1 MKKVLVTGGKLLVVG
16 NPADFH
22 VGAHFRRA
30 AESLGWPVVFS
41 DVRVAYGTGRLVRS
55 LFFHCFGRRPVR
67 LGAFSRLVRQVA
79 REEGCTHLLA
89 TGLAPLRA
97 AELADIRSARVR
109 LFNFLTDDPWNPA
122 HHAHWFMA
130 GLKLYDCVFSPRRQ
144 NLAELRSFGCRRVDY
159 LPFAYCPEVHFRHP
173 QSPGAAEGET
183 DVLFAGGA
191 DADRVPELRALHHAG
206 LRLALYGAYWER
218 DAVLR
223 PFAKGIADLG
233 TLRQVTPAAK
243 LVLCLVRRANRDG
256 HAMRSFEA
264 PAMGGCLLMEDTSEH
279 RELFGAD
286 GECAVYFRDLP
297 EMVAK
302 AKDLLPRVEERAR
315 LAAAAH
321 RRICAGGHT
330 YADRLR
336 TMLAE

>member
-1 MKKVLVTGGKLLVVG
+1 ML
-16 NPADFH
+16 
-22 VGAHFRRA
+22 RA
-30 AESLGWPVVFS
+30 AQRLGWQAALL
-41 DVRVAYGTGRLVRS
+41 DYRAAYAGPRWLRTLLWRLA
-55 LFFHCFGRRPVR
+55 GRRPAR
-67 LGAFSRLVRQVA
+67 LGAFSREVVA
-79 REEGCTHLLA
+79 ACERARCTHLLT
-89 TGLAPLRA
+89 TGLAPVRAEELRA
-97 AELADIRSARVR
+97 LGERGVKRMNYLS
-109 LFNFLTDDPWNPA
+109 DDPWNPA
-122 HHAHWFMA
+122 HHAPWFLA
-130 GLKLYDCVFSPRRQ
+130 ALREYDVVFNPRRQ
-144 NLAELRSFGCRRVDY
+144 NLEDLRRHGCRRVEY
-159 LPFAYCPEVHFRHP
+159 VPFAYDPVLHAP
-173 QSPGAAEGET
+173 AEGATAEEQAV
-183 DVLFAGGA
+183 DVIFAGGA
-191 DADRVPELRALHHAG
+191 DADRLPYARALVAAG
-206 LRLALYGAYWER
+206 LNVALYGGYWDR
-218 DAVLR
+218 HVDLR
-223 PFAKGIADLG
+223 PHWRGHADLA
-233 TLRQVTPAAK
+233 TLCRVTPAAK